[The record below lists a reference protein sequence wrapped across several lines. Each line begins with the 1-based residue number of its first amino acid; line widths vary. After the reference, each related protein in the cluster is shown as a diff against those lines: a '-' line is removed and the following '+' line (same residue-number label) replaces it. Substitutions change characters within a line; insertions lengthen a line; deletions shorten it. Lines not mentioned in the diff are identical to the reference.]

1 MEKKTILL
9 AATTA
14 LVLAGCSDDLT
25 GNAVTSPSTSEKPAA
40 IMFGNAA
47 NPTTRAAEGDE
58 AAALLGNTLYFYGTK
73 TSGSDVKAI
82 FDNYSLVFKG
92 EDTKNSTETNV
103 AGWEYVGEKSKKG
116 ALQAVKYWD
125 YNAERYDFVAV
136 TAPSLP
142 GTTDYI
148 ANTTDGM
155 VLDVTTP
162 SKLSDIY
169 FADRVTATPLATE
182 ATSTT
187 PATKAYNSTVQF
199 QFRRLGARMRIGFY
213 ETVPGYAI
221 KNLVFYYVGAAS
233 GSKTLGVG
241 GAFPK
246 SGKYNLTYNANTN
259 EATVKFNGGSNVMGW
274 SNTFGK
280 LAYTSV
286 SAAQAGYPAKFIS
299 ANGEVVST
307 AEDVFLGTTAKTAT
321 FAQEDNATNAYKAI
335 LPNENNTLKMQ
346 LRVDYTLVALDGS
359 GDEINVRDAYVSV
372 PVEFCKWKPNYAYTY
387 LFKISDK
394 SNGYTGKGGGGD
406 QADPSE
412 GDGRKPNPDKGG
424 GDNNPSDPD
433 DDGVVDPP
441 YVPNP
446 NYPDPNNPGQTL
458 PPYIQDPDHPDD
470 PTKTIPNP
478 DVPLIPNPKYDGNTD
493 PSTGGTT
500 GGKTAPDGDQGD
512 PSNPVPTPTV
522 PVDPEQPS
530 GPTKPDPENPAGL
543 FPITFD
549 AVVVDEQEYTQETVT
564 TVATPSITTTA
575 AGSDVTTNDEYKVGE
590 NITLTVQDGVTPSK
604 WEYYYSSAEV
614 TEKQV
619 ATMDAA
625 GKCTW
630 TELSKAAKATLTPA
644 KGAGYYV
651 VRVTTSTGTVGYK
664 VIKVVA

>member
-73 TSGSDVKAI
+73 TSGNDVKTI

-136 TAPSLP
+136 TAASLP

-182 ATSTT
+182 ATDSS
-187 PATKAYNSTVQF
+187 PATKAYNSTIQF

-280 LAYTSV
+280 LAYSSV
-286 SAAQAGYPAKFIS
+286 SAAQAGYNDKFIS
-299 ANGEVVST
+299 ANGKVVD
-307 AEDVFLGTTAKTAT
+307 AEDKVFLGTTAKTAT

-424 GDNNPSDPD
+424 GDNNPKDYGTD
-433 DDGVVDPP
+433 TEVPP
-441 YVPNP
+441 YVPDPTNP
-446 NYPDPNNPGQTL
+446 DAYIPD
-458 PPYIQDPDHPDD
+458 PDD
-470 PTKTIPNP
+470 PDKKIPNP

-522 PVDPEQPS
+522 PVDPGDPDS
-530 GPTKPDPENPAGL
+530 PTKPDSTNPAGL

-575 AGSDVTTNDEYKVGE
+575 AGSDVTNNNEYKVGE

-604 WEYYYSSAEV
+604 WEYRYAGTEEI
-614 TEKQV
+614 TEKKAEQKYGS
-619 ATMDAA
+619 ATT
-625 GKCTW
+625 GW
-630 TELSKAAKATLTPA
+630 TELTMTSDKKATLTPTTTN
-644 KGAGYYV
+644 GAGYYV

-664 VIKVVA
+664 VIKVVAQ

>member
-25 GNAVTSPSTSEKPAA
+25 ENAVISPSTSEKPAA

-58 AAALLGNTLYFYGTK
+58 AAALLGDKLYFFGTK
-73 TSGSDVKAI
+73 TSGTDVKTI
-82 FDNYSLVFKG
+82 FDNYSLKYTSG
-92 EDTKNSTETNV
+92 SAGSTETNV
-103 AGWEYVGEKSKKG
+103 AGWEYVGETSKKG

-136 TAPSLP
+136 TAASLP
-142 GTTDYI
+142 GTSDYI

-162 SKLSDIY
+162 SNLSKIY
-169 FADRVTATPLATE
+169 FADRVTATPVATD
-182 ATSTT
+182 ATASS
-187 PATKAYNSTVQF
+187 PATVAYNSTVQF

-213 ETVPGYAI
+213 ETVHGYAI

-246 SGKYNLTYNANTN
+246 SGKYNLTYNDNTN

-274 SNTFGK
+274 SNTFGT

-286 SAAQAGYPAKFIS
+286 SAAQAGYNDKFIS
-299 ANGEVVST
+299 ANGEVVD
-307 AEDVFLGTTAKTAT
+307 AEDKVFLGTTAKTAT

-406 QADPSE
+406 QSQT
-412 GDGRKPNPDKGG
+412 GDGRDPNPDKGG
-424 GDNNPSDPD
+424 GDNDPSDPD
-433 DDGVVDPP
+433 GDGVVDPP

-478 DVPLIPNPKYDGNTD
+478 DVPLIPNPKYEGNTD

-500 GGKTAPDGDQGD
+500 GGKTAPEGDQGD

-522 PVDPEQPS
+522 PVDPDQPS
-530 GPTKPDPENPAGL
+530 GPTKPDSTNPAGL

-564 TVATPSITTTA
+564 TVATPSITTIA
-575 AGSDVTTNDEYKVGE
+575 AGSDVTNNNEYKVGE

-630 TELSKAAKATLTPA
+630 VSLGTAAKATLTPA
-644 KGAGYYV
+644 NGAGYYV
-651 VRVTTSTGTVGYK
+651 VRVTTSTGAVGYK
-664 VIKVVA
+664 VIKVVAQ

>member
-25 GNAVTSPSTSEKPAA
+25 ENAVISPSTSEKPAA

-58 AAALLGNTLYFYGTK
+58 AAALLGDKLYFFGTK
-73 TSGSDVKAI
+73 TSGTDVKTI
-82 FDNYSLVFKG
+82 FDNYSLKYTSG
-92 EDTKNSTETNV
+92 SAGSTETNV
-103 AGWEYVGEKSKKG
+103 AGWEYVGETSKKG

-136 TAPSLP
+136 TAASLP
-142 GTTDYI
+142 GTSDYI

-162 SKLSDIY
+162 SNLSKIY
-169 FADRVTATPLATE
+169 FADRVTATPVATD
-182 ATSTT
+182 ATASS
-187 PATKAYNSTVQF
+187 PATVAYNSTVQF

-246 SGKYNLTYNANTN
+246 SGKYNLTYNDNTN

-274 SNTFGK
+274 SNTFGT

-286 SAAQAGYPAKFIS
+286 SAAQAGYNDKFIS
-299 ANGEVVST
+299 ANGEVV
-307 AEDVFLGTTAKTAT
+307 ADEDKVFLGTTAKTAT

-412 GDGRKPNPDKGG
+412 GDGRKPNPETG
-424 GDNNPSDPD
+424 GDNNPKDYGTDSE
-433 DDGVVDPP
+433 VPP
-441 YVPNP
+441 YVPQEGYTDPETGQELDPYIPDPDNP
-446 NYPDPNNPGQTL
+446 NGP
-458 PPYIQDPDHPDD
+458 
-470 PTKTIPNP
+470 KIPNP
-478 DVPLIPNPKYDGNTD
+478 DVPLVPNPEYDGNPGSSKPD
-493 PSTGGTT
+493 PA
-500 GGKTAPDGDQGD
+500 APKGDQGD

-522 PVDPEQPS
+522 PVDPGQPS
-530 GPTKPDPENPAGL
+530 GPQKDDSTNPAGL

-575 AGSDVTTNDEYKVGE
+575 AGSDVTNNNEYKVGE
-590 NITLTVQDGVTPSK
+590 NITLTVQDGVTPTA
-604 WEYYYSSAEV
+604 WAYYYSSNEV

-630 TELSKAAKATLTPA
+630 ESLGTAAKATLTPNA
-644 KGAGYYV
+644 TNGAGYYV
-651 VRVTTSTGTVGYK
+651 VRVTTSTSAVGYK
-664 VIKVVA
+664 VIKVVAQ